1 VPVVPF
7 GAGTSLEGHVHAVA
21 GGISIDLRRMHRV
34 LRVSA
39 EDLDATVEAS
49 TSDSCTARSIPTT
62 G

>member
-1 VPVVPF
+1 
-7 GAGTSLEGHVHAVA
+7 VHAVA